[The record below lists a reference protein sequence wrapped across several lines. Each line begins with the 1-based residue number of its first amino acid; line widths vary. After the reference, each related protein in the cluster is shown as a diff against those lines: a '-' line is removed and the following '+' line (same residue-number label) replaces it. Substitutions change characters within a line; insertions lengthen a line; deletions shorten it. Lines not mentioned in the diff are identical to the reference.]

1 LTLDDHA
8 ETQRPT
14 LIIWSLQ
21 VVAVVET
28 SLVALRRRV
37 KAAVVVQ
44 AVI

>member
-8 ETQRPT
+8 ETQHQP
-14 LIIWSLQ
+14 LIIWCLL

-37 KAAVVVQ
+37 RAAVVAQ